1 MSPSRRT
8 KISMARAIVSYWAV
22 REMGYPG
29 IEIGRILNLSGP
41 GVTKCLPC
49 RYEISYWGV
58 VRGKKI
64 LNNNEKLRYKFVP
77 YFT

>member
-1 MSPSRRT
+1 
-8 KISMARAIVSYWAV
+8 MARAIVSYWAV